1 MSSSIPLAALYT
13 ADYQLTSL
21 FGLTQYWHD
30 KKSFFMTKP
39 RPTHALLLF
48 VGCDAVYEETD
59 GARISV
65 PRGSLFFLSAGSRYH
80 WSFSNTRAGEA
91 STLLLEFSLMNENGK
106 PFALSESSRVLFS
119 NPSDTVVRLFEGAI
133 KELSAP
139 TPIPA
144 RAKARVYSLLAEI
157 AGEGRTQGAGSG
169 VLCTIEKS
177 IRYLEEDPSQ
187 ELSIAAVAALSNV
200 SVNYFE
206 RLFKAYAGVTPAEY
220 RAARRTER
228 AEKLLSETVLT
239 VGEIAF
245 SLGFEDEAY
254 FCRFFKSRTGISP
267 GAYRKTKRL

>member
-1 MSSSIPLAALYT
+1 MSKSTPLAALYA
-13 ADYQLTSL
+13 ADYQLTAL
-21 FGLTQYWHD
+21 FGLAQYWHD

-48 VGCDAVYEETD
+48 AGCDAVYEETD

-65 PRGSLFFLSAGSRYH
+65 PRGSLFFLSAGSQYL
-80 WSFSNTRAGEA
+80 WSFSNTKAGEV
-91 STLLLEFSLMNENGK
+91 STLLLEFSLTDEGGA
-106 PFALSESSRVLFS
+106 PFSLSESSQVLFHT
-119 NPSDTVVRLFEGAI
+119 PSDTVTRLLEEAV

-144 RAKARVYSLLAEI
+144 RAKAKVYALLAEI

-169 VLCTIEKS
+169 RLATIKKS

-187 ELSIAAVAALSNV
+187 ALPIADVAALSNV

-206 RLFKAYAGVTPAEY
+206 RLFKDYAGVTPAEY
-220 RAARRTER
+220 RAARRIER
-228 AEKLLSETVLT
+228 AQRLLLETFLT

-267 GAYRKTKRL
+267 GAYRKTRG